1 MRRTLAIALVALTA
15 FAGPA
20 AADPVKFVHHTVK
33 DALDSLDD
41 CMDCIPPVCQLAGGC
56 AKP

>member
-1 MRRTLAIALVALTA
+1 MRRTLALALVALTA

-20 AADPVKFVHHTVK
+20 AADPVKDAKQFVK
-33 DALDSLDD
+33 DTYDRLDD
-41 CMDCIPPVCQLAGGC
+41 CMDCIPPVCQIAGGC